1 MVRYGRP
8 RRTRKQT
15 RSHVRQVT
23 WSENIYALND
33 RAETLDLYKANRAE
47 RVSP

>member
-1 MVRYGRP
+1 MVGLEEP
-8 RRTRKQT
+8 ATDT
-15 RSHVRQVT
+15 LHARQVT